1 MMHKKNILET
11 QPDLTGWK
19 KSAFL
24 ATIVLVSIF
33 SQVDRILPFI
43 MAESIKA
50 DLRLSDTQLGLIT
63 GLAFALCYSVAA
75 LPLARLSDMG
85 RSKQVLA
92 ACILVWSAMTGLSG
106 LATSFSMLAFL
117 RVGVALGEAGGTPA
131 SHALIVQKIAVSFRG
146 RAIGLFSMGIP
157 LGTML
162 GFGLGGWANDT
173 IGWRSAFIVAGGL
186 GLVLTALI
194 WLFAG
199 KNQEVMPD
207 LLPTEGF
214 LLASRKLLS
223 KPAFLWLFIAANL
236 VTFASAPFYVFT
248 APFLIRTHGL
258 TTTEVGLS
266 FGALQGLMGI
276 LATLIGGRL
285 FDKLVAGK
293 SGRLLHPPAIV
304 FMIAA
309 VFTSAGL
316 FAPTSSLAI
325 ALFVPGMFSFAFCLP
340 FAFGAGH
347 LVAGSGKQAMSS
359 SLLMLATSLLGPS
372 VSPLLVGLIS
382 DAFTESNLGNG
393 LQWGLTI
400 GPAASILTALACL
413 MVSRQMGEFWKE
425 KPILT

>member
-1 MMHKKNILET
+1 MMNITEI
-11 QPDLTGWK
+11 PDARPALAGWK

-24 ATIVLVSIF
+24 AMILLVSIL

-50 DLRLSDTQLGLIT
+50 DLGLNDTQLGLIT
-63 GLAFALCYSVAA
+63 GLAFAVCYSIAA
-75 LPLARLSDMG
+75 LPLARLSDTG
-85 RSKQVLA
+85 RSKQVLF
-92 ACILVWSAMTGLSG
+92 ACILVWSVMTGLSG
-106 LATSFSMLAFL
+106 LATSFGMLAFL

-131 SHALIVQKIAVSFRG
+131 SHALIVQKISVSFRG

-162 GFGLGGWANDT
+162 GFGLGGWANDA
-173 IGWRSAFIVAGGL
+173 IGWRNAFAVAGSL
-186 GLVLTALI
+186 GLVLTAMVL
-194 WLFAG
+194 LFAG
-199 KNQEVMPD
+199 KNQKAKPD
-207 LLPTEGF
+207 LLPAEGF
-214 LLASRKLLS
+214 LSASRKLLS
-223 KPAFLWLFIAANL
+223 RPAFLWLFIAANL

-258 TTTEVGLS
+258 TASEVGLS

-285 FDKLVAGK
+285 FDNLVAGK
-293 SGRLLHPPAIV
+293 SGRLLHPPAIA
-304 FMIAA
+304 FMVAA
-309 VFTSAGL
+309 VFTSAAL
-316 FAPTSSLAI
+316 FAPTSKLAI
-325 ALFVPGMFSFAFCLP
+325 ALFLPGMFSFTFCLP

-347 LVAGSGKQAMSS
+347 LVAGGGRQAMSS

-382 DAFTESNLGNG
+382 DSLTASNPGNG
-393 LQWGLTI
+393 LRWGLLV

-413 MVSRQMGEFWKE
+413 MVSRQMDGFWKE
-425 KPILT
+425 KPVLT